1 MRRVRSLLANIFE
14 GHPKDFNICLWDGH
28 LIEWS
33 REPKFTLIFRDK
45 AAFKKV
51 IMNGD
56 ALTAGAAFIDNKLDI
71 EGDIFAA
78 VRLGDYLG
86 GLNLSLRDKL
96 KIMAKLLTL

>member
-1 MRRVRSLLANIFE
+1 MRKVRNVLARIFQD
-14 GHPKDFNICLWDGH
+14 HPKDFNVRLWDGH

-33 REPKFTLIFRDK
+33 RSPKFTLVFRDK
-45 AAFKKV
+45 KIFKKV

-56 ALTAGAAFIDNKLDI
+56 ALTAGAAFIENRLDI

-78 VRLGDYLG
+78 IGLGDYLG
-86 GLNLSLRDKL
+86 DLKLGFRDKL